1 MNVEKFKKVSTII
14 SKNEIILHIVMS
26 LGTCFLLELLS
37 RHSISGAYYF
47 VKEHTGPFLYNS
59 FIIFVLYSTAFLVRR
74 RTFLR
79 LVWFAVFLTFGIAN
93 CVILFNRVT
102 PFGFTDLNMV
112 TDLLTMQNTSY
123 FTAKQAMLSFAAL
136 IIYSILMVILF
147 RKGRRIEPKRAFSL
161 RLACVAGLFVSIPFV
176 TTALIH
182 AGIMTSYFGNL
193 AQGYLDYG
201 YVYGFSTSMLD
212 RGMSRPINYSQK
224 QVTGIVE
231 STDMGPS
238 SRYASDGPN
247 IIIVLLESFFDV
259 SEADFIETSE
269 DPIPYF
275 HDLEKNFS
283 TGHLKVP
290 VVGAGTCNTEFEIL
304 TGMSCQF
311 FGPGEYPQKTI
322 LKKTDVESIASDLKT
337 LGFGSHVIHNNG
349 GNFYSRAN
357 AFSKMGFDSFTSKE
371 MLDITKYTPMESW
384 ADDSI
389 LIDATRRAMDSTHQP
404 DLVYTI
410 TVQAH
415 GDYPKE
421 KFEKDPAVSVKCR
434 GKDEELSNMWE
445 YYTNR
450 IHEVDD
456 FLRKYVAMLDSRG
469 EDTLLIC
476 FGDHVPTMGLYD
488 HEVAT
493 GDLYQTKYITWNN
506 FGMKKKDADLTSYQ
520 LASIYL
526 DRLGIHDGTMIDYN
540 QYQTKS
546 GIRPGS
552 ASYMRGLNMLQYD
565 LLYGKRYAYG
575 QKDLYPA
582 SQIVMGSEPIR
593 IDSVYTFADIAHIYG
608 DNFSKWSRVYVNGER
623 VKSQY
628 QSGQC
633 LSISASLIEKGDKI
647 AVNQVGSSSTVFRS
661 SNLYKVK

>member
-1 MNVEKFKKVSTII
+1 MAFEKIKGNI
-14 SKNEIILHIVMS
+14 IILHIALS
-26 LGTCFLLELLS
+26 LGVCFLLEWLS
-37 RHSISGAYYF
+37 RHSIISAYYF
-47 VKEHTGPFLYNS
+47 VTEHTGAYLYNS
-59 FIIFVLYSTAFLVRR
+59 FVIFVLFSPVILVRR
-74 RTFLR
+74 RLFLR
-79 LVWFAVFLTFGIAN
+79 MVIFAFFLAFGIAN
-93 CVILFNRVT
+93 CVILLNRVT

-123 FTAKQAMLSFAAL
+123 FTAQQAMISFAAL
-136 IIYSILMVILF
+136 IVYSICMVFLF
-147 RKGRRIEPKRAFSL
+147 RKCKKVEPRYPFSL
-161 RLACVAGLFVSIPFV
+161 RLAAVIGLFVSIPFV
-176 TTALIH
+176 TSALIH

-201 YVYGFSTSMLD
+201 YVYGFATSMLD
-212 RGMSRPINYSQK
+212 RGMSKPLNYSQK
-224 QVTGIVE
+224 QITSIVD
-231 STDMGPS
+231 STDMGAS
-238 SRYASDGPN
+238 TRYASDGPN

-275 HDLEKNFS
+275 HELEKNYS
-283 TGHLKVP
+283 TGHLRVP

-322 LKKTDVESIASDLKT
+322 LKKTDVESIASDMKT
-337 LGFGSHVIHNNG
+337 LGFASHVIHNNG

-357 AFSKMGFDSFTSKE
+357 AFSMMGFDSFTCKE
-371 MLDITKYTPMESW
+371 MLDITEYTPMESW

-389 LIDATRRAMDSTHQP
+389 LINATKDAMDSTHQP

-421 KFEKDPAVSVKCR
+421 IIEDDPAIDVKCK
-434 GKDEELSNMWE
+434 GKDEELTNMWN

-450 IHEVDD
+450 IHEVDQ
-456 FLRKYVAMLDSRG
+456 FLRDYVEMLDARG

-476 FGDHVPTMGLYD
+476 FGDHLPTMGLYD

-493 GDLYQTKYITWNN
+493 KDLYQTKYITWNN
-506 FGMKKKDADLTSYQ
+506 FGMKKEDADLTSYQ

-540 QYQTKS
+540 QYQTNA
-546 GIRPGS
+546 GVRAGS
-552 ASYMRGLNMLQYD
+552 SRYMRGLNLLQYD
-565 LLYGKRYAYG
+565 LLYGKRYAYS

-582 SQIVMGSEPIR
+582 SNIVMGSLPIV
-593 IDSVYTFADIAHIYG
+593 IDSVYTYADITHIYG
-608 DNFSKWSRVYVNGER
+608 QNFSKWSRVYVNGER
-623 VKSQY
+623 VKAQY
-628 QSGQC
+628 KSGQC
-633 LSISASLIEKGDKI
+633 LTISADDVTSGDII

-661 SNLYKVK
+661 SNLYEVK